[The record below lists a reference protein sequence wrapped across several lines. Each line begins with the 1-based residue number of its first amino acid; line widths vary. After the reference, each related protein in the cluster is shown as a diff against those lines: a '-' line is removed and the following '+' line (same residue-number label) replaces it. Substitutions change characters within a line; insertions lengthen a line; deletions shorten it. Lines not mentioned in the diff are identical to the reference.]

1 MPMNAARFP
10 LLNDYQRDFPLVSRP
25 FAAIGAAQGLS
36 EAEVLEQYRHWQQ
49 QGMVNRIGAV
59 FAPRRVGASTLAALQ
74 APPER
79 LEWVAGRVSA
89 HPEVNHNYAREH
101 AYNLW
106 FVATAPDALR
116 LHAVLAA
123 IEAETGCPVISLPLV
138 EEFHIDLGFDLAG
151 GGARRQPVAAVP
163 SLEQPIELT
172 REERGLMPVLQ
183 EGLPLEPQP
192 FRALAYRAGLE
203 EGRLLELL
211 GQWLERGILKR
222 FGVVVR
228 HHELGY
234 TANAM
239 CVWAVPEGEVSA
251 LGERL
256 AAEPGVTL
264 CYRRRP
270 MAPHWPYNLFCM
282 IHGKAREE
290 VVELRRSLG
299 ERLGLDAFPNE
310 LLFSTRR
317 YKQTGAR
324 YAPQAPRADADPHRQ
339 AAHG

>member
-1 MPMNAARFP
+1 MRAGDVTR
-10 LLNDYQRDFPLVSRP
+10 
-25 FAAIGAAQGLS
+25 AQHDG
-36 EAEVLEQYRHWQQ
+36 
-49 QGMVNRIGAV
+49 
-59 FAPRRVGASTLAALQ
+59 LAAKLLKIRCFG
-74 APPER
+74 AKRYCFGAMPGEP
-79 LEWVAGRVSA
+79 LGHA
-89 HPEVNHNYAREH
+89 HQ
-101 AYNLW
+101 
-106 FVATAPDALR
+106 F
-116 LHAVLAA
+116 AV
-123 IEAETGCPVISLPLV
+123 
-138 EEFHIDLGFDLAG
+138 
-151 GGARRQPVAAVP
+151 
-163 SLEQPIELT
+163 
-172 REERGLMPVLQ
+172 
-183 EGLPLEPQP
+183 
-192 FRALAYRAGLE
+192 
-203 EGRLLELL
+203 GRLLKGGNACRERGEVNLHLVVL

-324 YAPQAPRADADPHRQ
+324 YAPQAPRADTDLLRQ